1 MSHPNDEIDVEE
13 ALAASDDDFEDSEEG
28 GDYADADQGDADYDD
43 DDGGGDSNGES
54 NGNGHARAERS
65 ENGSVNGS
73 RRRRTRRRPEGRRS
87 DGPEYTG
94 DERAQL
100 ALRFVTDLIREME
113 MDCRV
118 RLRRPREESAQDEIN
133 IEISGKDSGRIIGK
147 KGQVLQALQFLT
159 HRVVNRPGQE
169 RRHILVDAEGYRN
182 RRDNSLAS
190 MARRLGK
197 QAVEQGKIITFEP
210 MNPRDRRVVHLA
222 LAKFEGVIT
231 KSDGEGDDRRVQIIP
246 VRR

>member
-1 MSHPNDEIDVEE
+1 MSHPSDEIDVEE
-13 ALAASDDDFEDSEEG
+13 ALEASDEEEDFGDEGEGEDEEYSDDADSED
-28 GDYADADQGDADYDD
+28 GDYD
-43 DDGGGDSNGES
+43 GES
-54 NGNGHARAERS
+54 NGNGHAHAES
-65 ENGSVNGS
+65 GENGAPNGA
-73 RRRRTRRRPEGRRS
+73 RQRTRRRRPE
-87 DGPEYTG
+87 GPEYTG
-94 DERAQL
+94 DERAQQ
-100 ALRFVTDLIREME
+100 ALRFVADLVREME

-182 RRDNSLAS
+182 RRDNSLAT